1 MVMNKIFSIM
11 LILSF
16 LTPVNV
22 FAQPLREETPEWD
35 LSDEDSGWDPDEM
48 EIDVGD
54 VTLKIWIMKPLVPSP
69 ISGYLLKKRDFGD
82 MKRILDNLEKESK
95 RIKEKERLHCDE
107 RLAEKDLICQKL
119 NKDLIAQIDTQKI
132 IIVER
137 DDKIKSLD
145 RELFWTKIIAG
156 AVVLGLSGFSIY
168 TVAK

>member
-1 MVMNKIFSIM
+1 MNKIISAI
-11 LILSF
+11 LIFSF
-16 LTPVNV
+16 LLPVNS
-22 FAQPLREETPEWD
+22 FSQPLREEKPEWD
-35 LSDEDSGWDPDEM
+35 LTEENVGWDPVEM
-48 EIDVGD
+48 EVDVGE
-54 VTLKIWIMKPLVPSP
+54 TKLKVWVMRPSVLAP

-82 MKRILDNLEKESK
+82 MKRVIDNLEKEVK

-145 RELFWTKIIAG
+145 SELFWTKIISG
-156 AVVLGLSGFSIY
+156 TVVLGLSAFSIY
-168 TVAK
+168 AVTK

>member
-1 MVMNKIFSIM
+1 MNKIFSIM

-16 LTPVNV
+16 LTPANI

-82 MKRILDNLEKESK
+82 MKRILDNLEKETK

-107 RLAEKDLICQKL
+107 RLAEKDLTCKNL
-119 NKDLIAQIDTQKI
+119 NKELIEKIDVQLKI
-132 IIVER
+132 IDDR
-137 DDKIKSLD
+137 DKSLKD
-145 RELFWTKIIAG
+145 LKSELFWTKIIAG